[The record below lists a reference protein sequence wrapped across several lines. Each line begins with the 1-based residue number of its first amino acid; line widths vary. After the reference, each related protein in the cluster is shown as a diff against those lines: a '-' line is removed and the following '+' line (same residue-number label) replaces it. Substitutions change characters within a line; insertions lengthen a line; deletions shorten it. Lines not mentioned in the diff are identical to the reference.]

1 MCFVPAWT
9 AFVENF
15 LLSDIGFSKLMFG
28 PSAHQR
34 FASKNER
41 MSENTILFAI
51 IPDNMTES
59 FIMGGL
65 FVLDMKL
72 NANDLKL
79 IELLK
84 QDSRASVTSL
94 AESMGIARVTTH
106 DRMVKLQRE
115 GIIRRYTVDID
126 AKALGYDL
134 RAFIFARCDS
144 GNVDRREVA
153 QKLCNLPYVVR
164 CNVVAGD
171 WDLLIEVV
179 SPSMDSL
186 GDSILDGLSKV
197 GGIASTQ
204 TMVSFFD
211 YSGPASS
218 LR

>member
-1 MCFVPAWT
+1 MVVGKYPCFRWNCRQYDGIFDYVVSIRW
-9 AFVENF
+9 
-15 LLSDIGFSKLMFG
+15 S
-28 PSAHQR
+28 
-34 FASKNER
+34 
-41 MSENTILFAI
+41 
-51 IPDNMTES
+51 
-59 FIMGGL
+59 
-65 FVLDMKL
+65 MKL
-72 NANDLKL
+72 DSNDLKL

-84 QDSRASVTSL
+84 LDSRASVTSL

-106 DRMVKLQRE
+106 DRMVRLQRD

-126 AKALGYDL
+126 AKAWGYEL
-134 RAFIFARCDS
+134 RAFIFARCDR
-144 GNVDRREVA
+144 GDVDRRQVA
-153 QKLCNLPYVVR
+153 QKICKLSYVVR

-186 GDSILDGLSKV
+186 GDAILDGLSKV

-204 TMVSFFD
+204 TMVSFYD

>member
-1 MCFVPAWT
+1 MLLQTVVCDGCTSTIRTNCRLVVGKYPCF
-9 AFVENF
+9 
-15 LLSDIGFSKLMFG
+15 
-28 PSAHQR
+28 HC
-34 FASKNER
+34 
-41 MSENTILFAI
+41 NTRHNDGI
-51 IPDNMTES
+51 IQNVVS
-59 FIMGGL
+59 IRIF
-65 FVLDMKL
+65 MKL
-72 NANDLKL
+72 DSNDLKL

-106 DRMVKLQRE
+106 DRMVRLKRE

-126 AKALGYDL
+126 ARAWGYEL
-134 RAFIFARCDS
+134 RAFIFARCDR
-144 GNVDRREVA
+144 GNVDRRDVA
-153 QKLCNLPYVVR
+153 QKICAFPYVVR
-164 CNVVAGD
+164 CNVIAGD

-186 GDSILDGLSKV
+186 GDAILDGLSKV

-204 TMVSFFD
+204 TMVSFYD

>member
-1 MCFVPAWT
+1 MWC
-9 AFVENF
+9 
-15 LLSDIGFSKLMFG
+15 
-28 PSAHQR
+28 R
-34 FASKNER
+34 
-41 MSENTILFAI
+41 
-51 IPDNMTES
+51 
-59 FIMGGL
+59 
-65 FVLDMKL
+65 FVLYMKL
-72 NANDLKL
+72 DANDLKL

-106 DRMVKLQRE
+106 DRMVRLQRE

-126 AKALGYDL
+126 ARAWGYEL
-134 RAFIFARCDS
+134 RAFIFARCDR
-144 GNVDRREVA
+144 GEVDRRSVA
-153 QKLCNLPYVVR
+153 QKLCALPYVVR
-164 CNVVAGD
+164 CNVIAGD

-204 TMVSFFD
+204 TMVSFYD
-211 YSGPASS
+211 YSGSASS